1 MSARGFFSSSKL
13 ININM
18 VFITVWHV
26 FSGHFLIKKKRP
38 KSANFKLFLLVFFN
52 VVARGL
58 RWAPD
63 VINIVFPPG
72 LAVGH
77 AFSRFFL
84 NSSARPPWLARWSW
98 CQSWWREKDIR
109 RKRRRTKRK
118 RLPQWSQNLFDVADE
133 FPMWNS
139 KDTNREKLSRKVNVS

>member
-1 MSARGFFSSSKL
+1 ML
-13 ININM
+13 IWPWYLCQQNSDQNSNQSNDYLNNIP
-18 VFITVWHV
+18 
-26 FSGHFLIKKKRP
+26 KKN
-38 KSANFKLFLLVFFN
+38 SFN
-52 VVARGL
+52 VSARGL
-58 RWAPD
+58 RLAPD

-109 RKRRRTKRK
+109 RKRRRTRRK
-118 RLPQWSQNLFDVADE
+118 RLPQWGQNLFWVAE
-133 FPMWNS
+133 FVIHKTCFYQTYAES
-139 KDTNREKLSRKVNVS
+139 FAIA